1 MQQKC
6 VITVS
11 HSSVSSVAMN
21 IFRWLWNF
29 PWIQSFLSSPPSL
42 ELFDHQCP
50 LTHSISWEMA
60 TRQAKIM
67 SASMTLF
74 YSNPPQNVVLLCCHG
89 SDCLRH
95 VMKGVKKTDWKEWRR
110 RWIHELSLI
119 SVQTT
124 VLSRIPFLKEELG
137 ASSFHSFEVTCLE
150 RCIPCV
156 RWKEG
161 IWAWKSETLKD
172 MEAEEWAVSC
182 KSWQSRGVPGSF
194 KKFWKTFF
202 DWLQSLFYISSCIL

>member
-1 MQQKC
+1 M
-6 VITVS
+6 S
-11 HSSVSSVAMN
+11 PHSLYLLRNGNKTSENYVC
-21 IFRWLWNF
+21 FDD
-29 PWIQSFLSSPPSL
+29 SFLLESSSKCRASLLSRVWLPSSCHERRKEDWL
-42 ELFDHQCP
+42 KGMKKKVN
-50 LTHSISWEMA
+50 SWA
-60 TRQAKIM
+60 VIDIRA
-67 SASMTLF
+67 
-74 YSNPPQNVVLLCCHG
+74 NN
-89 SDCLRH
+89 
-95 VMKGVKKTDWKEWRR
+95 
-110 RWIHELSLI
+110 
-119 SVQTT
+119 T